1 MIQPG
6 AGNEVQK
13 KCTNNPLQSDS
24 DGSECKYIFSR
35 CDNPSPS
42 KKRPRVEQERSGRE
56 GRTSIHIQWAS
67 FFAQTIHATGPPSR
81 HEAGVPC
88 EIDASGGKNENNR
101 LTTGANSCNHRL
113 SLCLSLSLSL
123 SLLRELS
130 SWLAFFF
137 VPHRSTGI
145 LVFSRRVF
153 VGYRDVSNM
162 RDN

>member
-6 AGNEVQK
+6 TGNEVQK
-13 KCTNNPLQSDS
+13 RCTNNPLQSDS

-35 CDNPSPS
+35 CDSPSPS

-81 HEAGVPC
+81 HGAGVPC
-88 EIDASGGKNENNR
+88 EIDASGRKNENNR

-113 SLCLSLSLSL
+113 SLCLSLSLS
-123 SLLRELS
+123 SPRVVF
-130 SWLAFFF
+130 LACVFFRPPPF
-137 VPHRSTGI
+137 HRYSCFFAKGVCGI
-145 LVFSRRVF
+145 SGCVKHA
-153 VGYRDVSNM
+153 G
-162 RDN
+162 